1 MKTTFLSVLAL
12 MLLLT
17 ACNYSSTKKKEFV
30 LYSKGGWSFSLPK
43 YWKVKKDRPI
53 EGVPNSRFISA
64 SDDEPFSKD
73 AYLIITAIDSVSV
86 EKNLE
91 NLIIQSRAS
100 YHKRKIEF
108 GMLNQPK
115 EIMVGKQK
123 VLRADFETKVITNR
137 NKGSFSVFNW
147 KGKTYSFIFS
157 ADVKDKKENFN
168 VVDSVIKSLNV
179 K

>member
-12 MLLLT
+12 MLLLS
-17 ACNYSSTKKKEFV
+17 ACKYSSTKKKEFV
-30 LYSKGGWSFSLPK
+30 LYSKEGWSFSLPK

-137 NKGSFSVFNW
+137 NKGSFLFSIGRAKPFHLYSVLML
-147 KGKTYSFIFS
+147 K
-157 ADVKDKKENFN
+157 
-168 VVDSVIKSLNV
+168 IKRRISMWLIR
-179 K
+179 